1 MTVEDEKIGLR
12 RNFEGVRFERSPK
25 WLRVRLGGRFIADSR
40 DVHLLL
46 EPRRLPVYY
55 FPVEDVAPGVLAP
68 SRRDE
73 TRQFFNVESSIDAA
87 WTRDE
92 WPGFVAFRWADMDE
106 WFEEDEEVFVHARD
120 PYHRVDVL
128 RSTRHV
134 QIELAGEMIADTQRP
149 VLLFET
155 GLPMRIYIPQSDI
168 RMELLE
174 HSATRTECPYKG
186 EADHWSARID
196 ETLHE
201 DIAWSYKIA
210 LPDVA
215 KIQGLIAFYQE
226 RVSAVYVD
234 GELQPE
240 LITPWARRPVTN

>member
-12 RNFEGVRFERSPK
+12 RNFEGSRFEQSPK
-25 WLRVRLGGRFIADSR
+25 WVRVRSGGRFIADSR
-40 DVHLLL
+40 RVHMLF

-55 FPVEDVAPGVLAP
+55 FPIEDVLPDVLVP
-68 SRRDE
+68 SRRDGN
-73 TRQFFNVESSIDAA
+73 RQFFNVGSAPDAR

-92 WPGFVAFRWADMDE
+92 WPGFVAFRWADMDQ

-134 QIELAGEMIADTQRP
+134 QIELAGEMLADTKRP

-155 GLPMRIYIPQSDI
+155 GLPMRIYIPQSDV
-168 RMELLE
+168 RMDLLE

-186 EADHWSARID
+186 EADHWSTRQ
-196 ETLHE
+196 HE

-226 RVSAVYVD
+226 RVSAVYID

-240 LITPWARRPVTN
+240 LETPWARRPVTS

>member
-12 RNFEGVRFERSPK
+12 RNFEGARFERSPK
-25 WLRVRLGGRFIADSR
+25 WLRVRFGGRFIADSR
-40 DVHLLL
+40 NAHLLL

-55 FPVEDVAPGVLAP
+55 FPIQDVAPDVLVP
-68 SRRDE
+68 SRRDD
-73 TRQFFNVESSIDAA
+73 TRQFFNVGSSTDAA

-92 WPGFVAFRWADMDE
+92 WPGFVAFKWADMDA

-134 QIELAGEMIADTQRP
+134 QIELAGEMLADTHRT

-155 GLPMRIYIPQSDI
+155 GLPMRIYIPPSDV

-174 HSATRTECPYKG
+174 RSATRTECPYKG
-186 EADHWSARID
+186 EADHWSTRIN
-196 ETLHE
+196 E
-201 DIAWSYKIA
+201 DVAWSYKIA
-210 LPDVA
+210 LSEVA

-234 GELQPE
+234 GELQSE
-240 LITPWARRPVTN
+240 LVTPWARRPVTS